1 MCSSVRRP
9 QSSPEAIWT
18 LSLGRGG
25 PVIRPMQ
32 TIQTAFLTKV
42 ERHTVRVVIPAID
55 PRLLRRRPATVL
67 ADLAMITGL
76 PAHLFTGGRWE
87 RQHFSKDTQ
96 LVGWLRLPQEH
107 AHELVKRSGARAIFC
122 SLQDPPGKSRAF
134 VPRWIEKT
142 PDEELATYSDRVQ
155 GMAARKQGILY
166 CKGGASNLGFE
177 KTGGGPHGVDS
188 RMPSHCARSWQTEE
202 ITEFFQSQKWNNV
215 QILSRKRDRKSFF
228 WLIRVTPPA
237 QEQGRK
243 SSAFRPADSPDSPIF
258 VNEAPPK
265 LRQPIERVAVRGP
278 KKAWRSQE
286 VSSTPHA
293 APRERPAKRFCS
305 GPGLET
311 QLDDDS
317 ISLSSDIDMDAHQEG
332 DCGYR
337 CIVQGRQ
344 FRETGQ
350 AFDASECTRRCPTN
364 SSGRTRPVPRQR
376 VQQLLD

>member
-9 QSSPEAIWT
+9 QSSPETIWT

-142 PDEELATYSDRVQ
+142 PDEELATYS
-155 GMAARKQGILY
+155 
-166 CKGGASNLGFE
+166 
-177 KTGGGPHGVDS
+177 GPRDGS
-188 RMPSHCARSWQTEE
+188 
-202 ITEFFQSQKWNNV
+202 SQAGNPLLQRW
-215 QILSRKRDRKSFF
+215 S
-228 WLIRVTPPA
+228 
-237 QEQGRK
+237 EQ
-243 SSAFRPADSPDSPIF
+243 
-258 VNEAPPK
+258 
-265 LRQPIERVAVRGP
+265 
-278 KKAWRSQE
+278 
-286 VSSTPHA
+286 
-293 APRERPAKRFCS
+293 
-305 GPGLET
+305 PGL
-311 QLDDDS
+311 
-317 ISLSSDIDMDAHQEG
+317 
-332 DCGYR
+332 
-337 CIVQGRQ
+337 
-344 FRETGQ
+344 
-350 AFDASECTRRCPTN
+350 
-364 SSGRTRPVPRQR
+364 
-376 VQQLLD
+376 